1 MDRQHMGMEDT
12 SEINIFEAQ
21 SNLEREEKQSVQGN
35 IAIKG
40 TRNGLLLTLEPETPF
55 SELLNA
61 LSHLLS
67 EAPGFFQGA
76 SLALDTRRRN
86 LRISERTQLEELL
99 ANYQMSVTSLEQ
111 KLIVKQNEPEVI
123 SSEVGIEPS
132 LDVSIETT
140 ITAEILSEQTP
151 TLIDRLDPRDS
162 DDTLFLRRTIRSGQ
176 AIHHTSNVVI
186 LGDVNPGAE
195 IVASGDILVWGALR
209 GMVHAGYPNNENAIV
224 CSLVLAPVQLRIAHL
239 LSRPPDGFQV
249 QARPEFATIK
259 SGQIVVEAWMNG
271 HGRTTRK

>member
-1 MDRQHMGMEDT
+1 MGIEDT
-12 SEINIFEAQ
+12 SESTISEAQ
-21 SNLEREEKQSVQGN
+21 SNLEREEKQLVQGN

-61 LSHLLS
+61 LSHRLS
-67 EAPGFFQGA
+67 EAPGFFRGG
-76 SLALDTRRRN
+76 SLALDTRRRD
-86 LRISERTQLEELL
+86 LRINERTQLEELL

-111 KLIVKQNEPEVI
+111 TLIVEQHEFEIIPSDGAIE
-123 SSEVGIEPS
+123 SSV
-132 LDVSIETT
+132 DVRYEKTLA
-140 ITAEILSEQTP
+140 AEIPGEQSP
-151 TLIDRLDPRDS
+151 EKIGKLDPRDS

-176 AIHHTSNVVI
+176 AIRHTSNVVI

-195 IVASGDILVWGALR
+195 VVASGDIMVWGALR
-209 GMVHAGYPNNENAIV
+209 GIVHAGYPNNENAIV

-249 QARPEFATIK
+249 QGRAEFATIK
-259 SGQIVVEAWMNG
+259 NGQIVVEAWLNG
-271 HGRTTRK
+271 YGRTTKK

>member
-1 MDRQHMGMEDT
+1 MGMEDT
-12 SEINIFEAQ
+12 SGSNISEAQ

-55 SELLNA
+55 IELLNA
-61 LSHLLS
+61 LSHRLS
-67 EAPGFFQGA
+67 EAPGFFRGA

-111 KLIVKQNEPEVI
+111 TLIAKQNEPEVI
-123 SSEVGIEPS
+123 SSDVGNDP
-132 LDVSIETT
+132 D
-140 ITAEILSEQTP
+140 ITAEIPSEQTQEQAY
-151 TLIDRLDPRDS
+151 RLDPRDS
-162 DDTLFLRRTIRSGQ
+162 DDTLFVRRTVRSGQ
-176 AIHHTSNVVI
+176 AIHHASSIVI

-195 IVASGDILVWGALR
+195 IVASGDIIVWGVLR

-224 CSLVLAPVQLRIAHL
+224 CSLLLAPVQLRIAHL

-259 SGQIVVEAWMNG
+259 NGQIVVEAWLNG

>member
-1 MDRQHMGMEDT
+1 MGMEDT
-12 SEINIFEAQ
+12 SGSNISEAQ

-55 SELLNA
+55 SELLTA
-61 LSHLLS
+61 LSHRLS
-67 EAPGFFQGA
+67 EAPGFFRGA

-111 KLIVKQNEPEVI
+111 TLIAKQIEREVI
-123 SSEVGIEPS
+123 SSEVESEPS
-132 LDVSIETT
+132 ITT
-140 ITAEILSEQTP
+140 EILGEQTQAEAQAY
-151 TLIDRLDPRDS
+151 RLDPRDS
-162 DDTLFLRRTIRSGQ
+162 DDTLFLRRTVRSGQ
-176 AIHHTSNVVI
+176 AIHHASSIVI

-195 IVASGDILVWGALR
+195 IIASGDIIVWGVLR

-224 CSLVLAPVQLRIAHL
+224 CSLLLAPVQLRIAHL

-259 SGQIVVEAWMNG
+259 NGQIVVEAWLNG

>member
-12 SEINIFEAQ
+12 SENNISEAQ

-61 LSHLLS
+61 LSHRLS
-67 EAPGFFQGA
+67 EAPGFFRGG
-76 SLALDTRRRN
+76 SLALDTRHRD

-111 KLIVKQNEPEVI
+111 TLIVKQNEPEII

-140 ITAEILSEQTP
+140 ITQK
-151 TLIDRLDPRDS
+151 
-162 DDTLFLRRTIRSGQ
+162 F
-176 AIHHTSNVVI
+176 
-186 LGDVNPGAE
+186 
-195 IVASGDILVWGALR
+195 
-209 GMVHAGYPNNENAIV
+209 
-224 CSLVLAPVQLRIAHL
+224 
-239 LSRPPDGFQV
+239 
-249 QARPEFATIK
+249 
-259 SGQIVVEAWMNG
+259 
-271 HGRTTRK
+271 

>member
-1 MDRQHMGMEDT
+1 MGMEDT
-12 SEINIFEAQ
+12 SESTISEAH
-21 SNLEREEKQSVQGN
+21 SNLEREEKQLVQGN

-55 SELLNA
+55 NELLNA
-61 LSHLLS
+61 LSHRLS
-67 EAPGFFQGA
+67 EAPGFFRGA

-86 LRISERTQLEELL
+86 LRKSERNQLEELL
-99 ANYQMSVTSLEQ
+99 AHYQMSVTSLEQ
-111 KLIVKQNEPEVI
+111 TLVAKQNEPKII
-123 SSEVGIEPS
+123 SSNAGSEPS
-132 LDVSIETT
+132 SDVSNEAT
-140 ITAEILSEQTP
+140 ITSEILKEQAQARTSS
-151 TLIDRLDPRDS
+151 LDPRDS

-176 AIHHTSNVVI
+176 AIQYASNIVI

-195 IVASGDILVWGALR
+195 IVASGDIIVWGVLR

-239 LSRPPDGFQV
+239 LSRPPDGYQV

-259 SGQIVVEAWMNG
+259 NGQIVVEAWLS

>member
-1 MDRQHMGMEDT
+1 MGIEDT
-12 SEINIFEAQ
+12 SESTISEAQ

-61 LSHLLS
+61 LSYRLS
-67 EAPGFFQGA
+67 EAPGFFRGA
-76 SLALDTRRRN
+76 SLALDTRRRD
-86 LRISERTQLEELL
+86 LRTSERTQLEELL

-111 KLIVKQNEPEVI
+111 TLKAKQEELVTVPPDIPSDIVLMP
-123 SSEVGIEPS
+123 
-132 LDVSIETT
+132 TF
-140 ITAEILSEQTP
+140 TAEFQSEQAP
-151 TLIDRLDPRDS
+151 EQIERLDPRDS

-176 AIHHTSNVVI
+176 AIQHASNIVI

-195 IVASGDILVWGALR
+195 IISGGDVLVWGVLR
-209 GMVHAGYPNNENAIV
+209 GMVHAGYPNNESAIV
-224 CSLVLAPVQLRIAHL
+224 CSLLLAPVQLRIAHL
-239 LSRPPDGFQV
+239 LSRPPDGYQV
-249 QARPEFATIK
+249 QARPEFASIK
-259 SGQIVVEAWMNG
+259 SGQIVVEAWLNG

>member
-1 MDRQHMGMEDT
+1 MGMEDT
-12 SEINIFEAQ
+12 SGNNISEAQ

-61 LSHLLS
+61 LSHRLS
-67 EAPGFFQGA
+67 EAPGFFRGA
-76 SLALDTRRRN
+76 SLALDTRHRD

-111 KLIVKQNEPEVI
+111 MLVAKQHVPEVI
-123 SSEVGIEPS
+123 ASDVASEPYIDVGSNPPI
-132 LDVSIETT
+132 I
-140 ITAEILSEQTP
+140 AEIQSEQTQVQ
-151 TLIDRLDPRDS
+151 IDRLDPRDS
-162 DDTLFLRRTIRSGQ
+162 DDTLLLRRTIRSGQ
-176 AIHHTSNVVI
+176 AIQHASNVVI

-195 IVASGDILVWGALR
+195 IVARGDIIVWGVLR

-239 LSRPPDGFQV
+239 LSRPPDGYQV

-259 SGQIVVEAWMNG
+259 NGQIVVEAWLS